1 MKNPRDEKRAL
12 QLDAEAKRMSEKT
25 EKEGSVS
32 APLLNVGEAA
42 KYLGVGRKV
51 LYQLIERG
59 EITVVKAGRA
69 TLVEKKS
76 LDDFRARGTLT

>member
-1 MKNPRDEKRAL
+1 MEEEDRD
-12 QLDAEAKRMSEKT
+12 T
-25 EKEGSVS
+25 GYVS
-32 APLLNVGEAA
+32 APLLEVGEAA

-59 EITVVKAGRA
+59 QITAVKAGGS

-76 LDDFRARGTLT
+76 LDEFRASGTLT

>member
-1 MKNPRDEKRAL
+1 
-12 QLDAEAKRMSEKT
+12 
-25 EKEGSVS
+25 VS
-32 APLLNVGEAA
+32 EAA

-59 EITVVKAGRA
+59 EITVVKSGKA

-76 LDDFRARGTLT
+76 LDDFRRKGTLT